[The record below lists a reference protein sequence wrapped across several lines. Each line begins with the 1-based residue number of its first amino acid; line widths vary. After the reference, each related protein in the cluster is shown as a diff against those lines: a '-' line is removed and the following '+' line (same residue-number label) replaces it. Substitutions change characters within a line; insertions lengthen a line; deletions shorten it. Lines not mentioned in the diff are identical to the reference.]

1 MQAAIRADQQSEILR
16 IVMRSL
22 TGSKAR
28 HVENSPGVFEQGI
41 HARLIGRRC
50 GSLKDWWVSSGENQ
64 VTPCCPP
71 APPPPVKRE
80 RAAEIPEEIANR
92 WPAQTV

>member
-22 TGSKAR
+22 AGSKAR

-50 GSLKDWWVSSGENQ
+50 GSLKG
-64 VTPCCPP
+64 
-71 APPPPVKRE
+71 
-80 RAAEIPEEIANR
+80 
-92 WPAQTV
+92 